1 MLKLTEDKVDN
12 FNKEGYIH
20 LKNVIPS
27 ELLVKAR
34 SLAIELKHQYKSRV
48 GEPRHNGS
56 GNFWNG
62 LELASTLNP
71 NLWECYTADF
81 MFEIA
86 SKFLG
91 SKPYLF
97 NDQVVVK
104 LPKEDFS
111 FEPHYDD
118 QFGPGIPG
126 LKTINCSWILT
137 NMPEETGPLWCQDSF
152 GHYEMLTAKAGDIV
166 IIDGQTLHY
175 SGLNKTDRVRALYAC
190 VYSNKPIGNFQKG
203 YYNEQFT
210 NA

>member
-34 SLAIELKHQYKSRV
+34 NLAIELKHQYKSRV

-71 NLWECYTADF
+71 NLWECYTADY

-91 SKPYLF
+91 SKHYLF
-97 NDQVVVK
+97 NDKVVVK
-104 LPKEDFS
+104 LHKEYFRFYASLFPNFKKKAICHQAISNAPFISKD
-111 FEPHYDD
+111 
-118 QFGPGIPG
+118 
-126 LKTINCSWILT
+126 KLT
-137 NMPEETGPLWCQDSF
+137 N
-152 GHYEMLTAKAGDIV
+152 K
-166 IIDGQTLHY
+166 
-175 SGLNKTDRVRALYAC
+175 NK
-190 VYSNKPIGNFQKG
+190 
-203 YYNEQFT
+203 
-210 NA
+210 